1 MAASDYATRYG
12 KWAVIA
18 GASEGLGAAF
28 AAQLAER
35 GMDLLLL
42 ARRESALAELAQ
54 RLRRQ
59 TGVEVRHLALDLA
72 DPAAAETLAPAVAD
86 IEVGVLVYNAA
97 ASQMGRFV
105 TMEQDALERMV
116 QVNVRGPL
124 TFLHALLPP
133 MHARRRGAV
142 VLMSSLAGMQ
152 GSPGIA
158 AYAATKAF
166 NTILGESLWHELRT
180 HGIDVV
186 ASCAGAIR
194 TPGYLR
200 TYGKEAPGILP
211 PEAVARQTLAAL
223 GKRPRVVPGLL
234 NRVVAQVSGRLLS
247 RKAAINLMAG
257 SSNMP

>member
-1 MAASDYATRYG
+1 MSDYVTRYG

-35 GMDLLLL
+35 GMRLLLL
-42 ARRESALAELAQ
+42 ARREEVLAELAQ
-54 RLRRQ
+54 QLRQ
-59 TGVEVRHLALDLA
+59 QHDVEVRHLALDLA
-72 DPAAAETLAPAVAD
+72 DPELSGKLAPAVAD

-97 ASQMGRFV
+97 VSQMGRFV
-105 TMEQDALERMV
+105 TMEEDALERMIR
-116 QVNVRGPL
+116 VNVSGPL

-133 MHARRRGAV
+133 MHERGRGAV

-166 NTILGESLWHELRT
+166 NTILGESLWHELRAQ
-180 HGIDVV
+180 GIDVV
-186 ASCAGAIR
+186 VSCAGAIR

-211 PEAVARQTLAAL
+211 PEAVAHQTLAAL
-223 GKRPRVVPGLL
+223 GTGPRVVPGLL
-234 NRVVAQVSGRLLS
+234 NRIVAQVSGRLLP
-247 RKAAINLMAG
+247 RAAAIRLMAG
-257 SSNMP
+257 TSDIP

>member
-1 MAASDYATRYG
+1 MAASDYVARYG
-12 KWAVIA
+12 EWAVIA

-35 GMDLLLL
+35 GMHLLLL
-42 ARRESALAELAQ
+42 ARREAALAELAQ

-59 TGVEVRHLALDLA
+59 HGVEVRHLALDLA
-72 DPAAAETLAPAVAD
+72 HPAAVETLAPAVAD
-86 IEVGVLVYNAA
+86 IEVGMLVYNAA

-105 TMEQDALERMV
+105 TMEQDALEHMV

-133 MHARRRGAV
+133 MHARGRGAV

-166 NTILGESLWHELRT
+166 NTILGESLWHELRA

-200 TYGKEAPGILP
+200 TYGKEAPGILA

-223 GKRPRVVPGLL
+223 GKQPRVVPGLL
-234 NRVVAQVSGRLLS
+234 NRVVAQVSARLLS

-257 SSNMP
+257 GANMP